1 MQSYIGRAQ
10 HLIAGELIKALSCVS
25 ANDSVHNQ
33 IVILARELGEPEPRL
48 PEIPL
53 EEAIATIL
61 FGYATKMMTTACTN
75 ALEMD
80 LTKESETSVSGS
92 QGSPAPAPTAVSQ
105 EIFVAAESLDA
116 ESSDSGSSDSDAES
130 CHICGAIDEYYCS
143 CDEGSDSGTSDAAE
157 SSDAESSDS
166 EWAARL
172 AANVESFDVN
182 VESSDAIV
190 DDATKAAVVSA
201 AVAYVVAAAAAR
213 ADAAITDDAAAA
225 ILSAAPK
232 STSLSVSS
240 VFRNEVLCN
249 SIDGD
254 DMSTND
260 EQTMN
265 EPKEPEYIVVQS
277 GEFTAADFENQ
288 CDALTNA
295 GRPKVCGFLSYFVFL
310 KLFCVY

>member
-10 HLIAGELIKALSCVS
+10 HFIAGELIKALSCVS

-92 QGSPAPAPTAVSQ
+92 QFSPAPAPTAVSQ
-105 EIFVAAESLDA
+105 ETFVAAESSDA
-116 ESSDSGSSDSDAES
+116 ESSDSDSGSSDSDAES

-172 AANVESFDVN
+172 AANVESSEAN
-182 VESSDAIV
+182 V

-213 ADAAITDDAAAA
+213 ADAAISDDAAAA
-225 ILSAAPK
+225 ILSSAPK

-249 SIDGD
+249 SLDGD

-260 EQTMN
+260 EHTMN

-295 GRPKVCGFLSYFVFL
+295 GRPKVCGFLE
-310 KLFCVY
+310 LFCVY